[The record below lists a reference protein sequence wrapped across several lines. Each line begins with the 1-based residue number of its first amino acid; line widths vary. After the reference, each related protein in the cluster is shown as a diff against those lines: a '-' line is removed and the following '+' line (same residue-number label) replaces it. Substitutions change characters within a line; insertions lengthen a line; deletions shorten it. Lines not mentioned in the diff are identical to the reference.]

1 MTDLMDTPSAGR
13 SRVNRGSEQV
23 RGRLIESAIAEFA
36 AHGFEGS
43 SGRRIAAEAGAHQSQ
58 INYHFS
64 SKDELWKASLERL
77 LAELDTA
84 LAGNLTSLDE
94 SDTRAVFSA
103 TVRGLVQF
111 AARRPELNRIMMHE
125 GAAPGERLR
134 WLVDTHMRGRH
145 AGLMTAWDALTA
157 SGDAAAVDRD
167 VIYHSLVGAASL
179 LYANA
184 PEAVLLGIK
193 PAGRDMI
200 DRHAASVVA
209 MFLKPLNH

>member
-1 MTDLMDTPSAGR
+1 MATPSAGR

-23 RGRLIESAIAEFA
+23 RERLIESAIAEFA

-64 SKDELWKASLERL
+64 SKNDLWKASLERL
-77 LAELDTA
+77 LAELDSA
-84 LAGNLTSLDE
+84 LASNLAAVDE
-94 SDTRAVFSA
+94 SDARARFSA
-103 TVRGLVQF
+103 SVQGLVQF

-125 GAAPGERLR
+125 GAAPGDRLR
-134 WLVDTHMRGRH
+134 WLVDNHMRGRH
-145 AGLMTAWDALTA
+145 ADLMSAWDALTA
-157 SGDAAAVDRD
+157 SDDAAAVDRD
-167 VIYHSLVGAASL
+167 VVYHSLVGAASL

-184 PEAVLLGIK
+184 PEAVLLGIG
-193 PAGRDMI
+193 PAGRDLV

>member
-1 MTDLMDTPSAGR
+1 MATPSAGR
-13 SRVNRGSEQV
+13 TRVNRGSEHV
-23 RGRLIESAIAEFA
+23 RERLIEAAIAEFA

-43 SGRRIAAEAGAHQSQ
+43 SGRRIAAAAGAHQSQ

-77 LAELDTA
+77 LAELDAA
-84 LAGNLTSLDE
+84 LAGNLAQADE
-94 SDTRAVFSA
+94 SDARSLFSA
-103 TVRGLVQF
+103 TVHGLVEF

-125 GAAPGERLR
+125 GATPGDRLV
-134 WLVDTHMRGRH
+134 WLVDTHMLGRH
-145 AGLMTAWDALTA
+145 ADLMTAWDELTA

-184 PEAVLLGIK
+184 PEAALLGIK
-193 PAGRDMI
+193 PGGRDMI
-200 DRHAASVVA
+200 NRHAASVVA
-209 MFLKPLNH
+209 MFLKPLNP